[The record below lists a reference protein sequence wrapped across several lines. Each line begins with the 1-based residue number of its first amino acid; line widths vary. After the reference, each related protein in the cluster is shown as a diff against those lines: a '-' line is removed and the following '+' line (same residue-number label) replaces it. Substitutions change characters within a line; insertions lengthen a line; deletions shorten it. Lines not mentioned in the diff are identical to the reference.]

1 MNNTSKNYETFA
13 DMINDL
19 GLAAEQVLK
28 LFTEYHGLQLITDDF
43 IEFINN
49 EILPD

>member
-1 MNNTSKNYETFA
+1 MNNTSKNYETFS

-19 GLAAEQVLK
+19 GLTAEQVLK
-28 LFTEYHGLQLITDDF
+28 LFTEYHGLQLMTDDF